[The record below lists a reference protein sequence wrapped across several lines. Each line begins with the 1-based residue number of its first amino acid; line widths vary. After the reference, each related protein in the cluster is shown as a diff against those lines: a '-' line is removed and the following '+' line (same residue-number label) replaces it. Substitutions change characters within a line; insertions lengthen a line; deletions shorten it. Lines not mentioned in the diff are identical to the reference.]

1 MKFNQWIGAVALSAA
16 PAVVSASAYDVQE
29 LPVTDL
35 SVNQFASSIDNTGLI
50 LTTLGN
56 PFNQPIDMTLFDV
69 ANFPFLTDPDSAAE
83 GVFNNV
89 DYTQVVNTY
98 RQNAQNFS
106 TFGQKLASL
115 IAYQTDG
122 IDVEYVFGFD
132 TEQESTDGFSF
143 GLNTTV
149 VDSSNGAYIVGSSPS
164 RFYPFTFTLES
175 GDEVTAIISEF
186 LQRGF
191 VQFGDQVNA
200 LPPVDSTLAGVSR
213 VSAINDNLQVAGVS
227 SVAVRQL
234 ITDGL
239 TQCESDELTVPIEIC
254 LYELKTRTQGQ
265 FVQRATIWQLDA
277 QGQVISTQAYDL
289 DFTPDEDESRNF
301 SNEAIDINNSGVA
314 VGTGNVLVNNVAT
327 TAAMVFENGVTRRL
341 LDDDALLPNFATG
354 INDAGI
360 ITGYQVRAINGQGRA
375 KFFTYDLSTDTL
387 TFPDDFFVSSSAFPR
402 DINNNGIIVGDA
414 ESEATQSQRR
424 RTAFMY
430 NPASDEFLDL
440 NDMTACDSPYT
451 LVSANSINDSNVIV
465 ADATV
470 LRSARNARGET
481 ILDDNGDPILE
492 TAVVAVKLTP
502 TGEDA
507 PDCSVDPTEDPESE
521 RQGAANNMILLVFLG
536 VIAIFRRFKRV

>member
-16 PAVVSASAYDVQE
+16 PVVVSASAYDVQE

-69 ANFPFLTDPDSAAE
+69 VNFPFLTDPDSAAE

-106 TFGQKLASL
+106 TFGQKLASQ

-132 TEQESTDGFSF
+132 IEQESTDGFSF

-289 DFTPDEDESRNF
+289 NFTPDEDESRNF

-481 ILDDNGDPILE
+481 ILDDDGDPILE

-507 PDCSVDPTEDPESE
+507 PDCSVDPIEDPESE
-521 RQGAANNMILLVFLG
+521 RQGAANSLILLVFLG
-536 VIAIFRRFKRV
+536 FVAIFRRFKRA